1 MLENVPQIIVQ
12 GIWIYINGL
21 QDETLLALT
30 ASSLSI
36 VATLLIFW
44 GERQLDAHY
53 VVSTYFIALRT
64 HGIILKDERA
74 AMDNK
79 KKLRNAL
86 KNKLAAVLGS
96 RDKEIQ
102 IGCVTQRD
110 CGLVIHVQQLVF
122 SKQLDLYKERVNRYN
137 INPEQYMKELFRSKI
152 DRISDAVCDHFEIE
166 NKRRKEYIVSYQK
179 DLKTQKSMTCL
190 SIDDVNSEEISTTND
205 HPGFGHNG
213 NSNDHFVATRCE
225 TLRSTMEGI
234 RMKSHSTRLKKDCSW
249 DNLVLERGITARSPS
264 VARLAALPDG
274 NENVTTN
281 GAKNNAKNDATNDG
295 TNVDVVHLLSAMKKQ
310 FEQQLN
316 QLAVMITQHAT
327 PSQPSL
333 LQVPT
338 PQNGT
343 PLESADN
350 DGNVILQSYYD
361 DLSDDESVKL

>member
-1 MLENVPQIIVQ
+1 MLTAFFINRFGSNFPLFVFLSIFCSGTFPVLKLVSSNIFGLSIFESGLLSAELRELSKIKIRCTIMLENVPQIIVQ

-86 KNKLAAVLGS
+86 KKKLAAVLGS

-122 SKQLDLYKERVNRYN
+122 SKQLDLYRV
-137 INPEQYMKELFRSKI
+137 I
-152 DRISDAVCDHFEIE
+152 
-166 NKRRKEYIVSYQK
+166 
-179 DLKTQKSMTCL
+179 
-190 SIDDVNSEEISTTND
+190 
-205 HPGFGHNG
+205 
-213 NSNDHFVATRCE
+213 
-225 TLRSTMEGI
+225 
-234 RMKSHSTRLKKDCSW
+234 
-249 DNLVLERGITARSPS
+249 
-264 VARLAALPDG
+264 
-274 NENVTTN
+274 
-281 GAKNNAKNDATNDG
+281 
-295 TNVDVVHLLSAMKKQ
+295 LLS
-310 FEQQLN
+310 
-316 QLAVMITQHAT
+316 
-327 PSQPSL
+327 
-333 LQVPT
+333 
-338 PQNGT
+338 
-343 PLESADN
+343 
-350 DGNVILQSYYD
+350 
-361 DLSDDESVKL
+361 